1 MTKPLEVQA
10 ASLPNYRAVLLVSG
24 HRDDRRVLFNT
35 FDMLGFDAVYTAR
48 ETEHAQALLVQDP
61 KISLIVLDFA
71 DSAVAAKWCEKLAA
85 GAADSTLLVG
95 TSRQG
100 VTHERDAI
108 NQTLR
113 PILGVLPA
121 GSEIDLA
128 RSPSGVVEWL
138 RSPIS
143 ANELKFRLKQ
153 IEIKRANEQISATTP
168 RNAAAAGI
176 EAHALLWDSALANS
190 LNAVI
195 ATRDMWEWTDQT
207 VATLELDLL
216 MVLGDSNNDEP
227 SLLAAQSR
235 LDMKATFPAV
245 WEQEVY
251 RRINT
256 GETIAIERGAND
268 AIDCPVVK
276 RLKLQSFIGIPL
288 VGDKRTPIGTML
300 LGSQRVIG
308 NFAHAL
314 KTAQAL
320 AQRFALEH
328 LVSRYRYDSRF
339 HGLHDGLTRLPN
351 RILFN
356 DRLENSLAEAARGS
370 ERLAVVFVDLDRFKT
385 INDSLGHNVG
395 DQVLTSIANRLR
407 TAVRASDTVCRYA
420 GDEFVLLLRHVVSR
434 EDVGRISEK
443 LLHLLEAPLTLNDG
457 SELHLTASVGVA
469 FFPED
474 GEKPE
479 ELIRRADA
487 AMYGAKGLGRNRYQ
501 FYLAQPEE
509 SQHQRI
515 ALEAK
520 LRQAER
526 NQELRSF
533 YQPKVD
539 TLSEDIIGME
549 ALIRWEHPELG
560 LISPGFF
567 IPLAEET
574 GLIVS
579 MGEWILRTACIDA
592 KIWHERFGLNLKI
605 SVNLSALQL
614 KQKNLLDVIER
625 ALNESQLPPQ
635 LLDLEV
641 TESINVKDIPNLMDL
656 LASIRRIGCSISID
670 DFGTG
675 QSSLEY
681 LKKFPADYIKIDQTF
696 VRNIGLDPGDEAI
709 IRATIDMAHNLGLK
723 VIAEGVETEDHLKFL
738 RAHQCEQLQ
747 GFLFSRPLP
756 ARSFEK
762 LLAEREKLLKAA

>member
-1 MTKPLEVQA
+1 MSGEETPI
-10 ASLPNYRAVLLVSG
+10 YRAVLLVSG
-24 HRDDRRVLFNT
+24 HRDDRRILFNT
-35 FDMLGFDAVYTAR
+35 FDQLGFDAVYTAR
-48 ETEHAQALLVQDP
+48 ETEHAAALLHQDP
-61 KISLIVLDFA
+61 KIALILLDFA
-71 DSAVAAKWCEKLAA
+71 DPISAYHWCEKLKLE
-85 GAADSTLLVG
+85 GST
-95 TSRQG
+95 
-100 VTHERDAI
+100 
-108 NQTLR
+108 R
-113 PILGVLPA
+113 PILGILPA
-121 GSEIDLA
+121 GSEVDLA
-128 RSPSGVVEWL
+128 RAPSSVVEWL
-138 RSPIS
+138 RSPVS
-143 ANELKFRLKQ
+143 AHELKFRLKQ
-153 IEIKRANEQISATTP
+153 LDQKRIAEAVIAAPAVASVTP
-168 RNAAAAGI
+168 VNTSNAWN
-176 EAHALLWDSALANS
+176 HALTAS
-190 LNAVI
+190 LGAVI
-195 ATRDMWEWTDQT
+195 ATREMWEWTDQT
-207 VATLELDLL
+207 VAALELDLL

-235 LDMKATFPAV
+235 LDMKATFPPV

-251 RRINT
+251 RRVNA
-256 GETIAIERGAND
+256 GEVISIEKGAAD
-268 AIDCPVVK
+268 LIQCPVVN
-276 RLKLQSFIGIPL
+276 RLKLQSFIGLPL
-288 VGDKRTPIGTML
+288 IGDKRTPIGTLL
-300 LGSQRVIG
+300 LGAQRPIKA
-308 NFAHAL
+308 FAHARSI
-314 KTAQAL
+314 AL
-320 AQRFALEH
+320 AMAQRFALEH
-328 LVSRYRYDSRF
+328 LVGRYRYDSRF

-356 DRLENSLAEAARGS
+356 DRLENALAEALRAS

-395 DQVLTSIANRLR
+395 DQVLLSVSNRLR
-407 TAVRASDTVCRYA
+407 SAVRASDTVCRYA
-420 GDEFVLLLRHVVSR
+420 GDEFTLLLRHVISR
-434 EDVGRISEK
+434 DDVGRIAEK

-457 SELHLTASVGVA
+457 SELHLTASVGIS

-474 GEKPE
+474 GQKPE

-487 AMYGAKGLGRNRYQ
+487 AMYSAKNLGRNRFQYYQ
-501 FYLAQPEE
+501 AENEE

-515 ALEAK
+515 ALESK
-520 LRQAER
+520 LRQAEK
-526 NQELRSF
+526 NSELRSF

-539 TLSEDIIGME
+539 TQTEDIVGME

-579 MGEWILRTACIDA
+579 MGEWIMRISCVDA
-592 KIWHERFGLNLKI
+592 KIWHERYGLNLKV

-614 KQKNLLDVIER
+614 RQKNLVDVIQR
-625 ALNESQLPPQ
+625 ALHDSQLPPN

-641 TESINVKDIPNLMDL
+641 TESINVKDIPNLIEL
-656 LASIRRIGCSISID
+656 LADIRRLGCTISID

-696 VRNIGLDPGDEAI
+696 VRNIGVDPGDEAI

-762 LLAEREKLLKAA
+762 LLNEREKLLKAG